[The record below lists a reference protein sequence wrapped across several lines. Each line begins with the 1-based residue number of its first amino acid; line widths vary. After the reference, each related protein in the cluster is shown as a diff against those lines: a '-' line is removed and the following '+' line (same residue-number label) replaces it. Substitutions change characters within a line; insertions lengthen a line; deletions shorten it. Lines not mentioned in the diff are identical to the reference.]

1 MSVPS
6 SDDVRVSVVIPCFNY
21 GHHLSEAVETV
32 LAQTLQGFE
41 IIIVDD
47 GSTDDSAAVAQRL
60 IDAHPEASVRLI
72 SQPNSGSPG
81 HSRNVGIATCA
92 AAYSGSQ
99 SSADAENVR
108 RSAALAATVAANC
121 GSS

>member
-1 MSVPS
+1 MTQYVSVPS

-32 LAQTLQGFE
+32 LAQSLRSWE

-60 IDAHPEASVRLI
+60 IEAHPDASIRLI
-72 SQPNSGSPG
+72 SQANSGSPG
-81 HSRNVGIATCA
+81 HSRTTG
-92 AAYSGSQ
+92 
-99 SSADAENVR
+99 AEPKAPQPAMQRACRQGVR
-108 RSAALAATVAANC
+108 SP
-121 GSS
+121 